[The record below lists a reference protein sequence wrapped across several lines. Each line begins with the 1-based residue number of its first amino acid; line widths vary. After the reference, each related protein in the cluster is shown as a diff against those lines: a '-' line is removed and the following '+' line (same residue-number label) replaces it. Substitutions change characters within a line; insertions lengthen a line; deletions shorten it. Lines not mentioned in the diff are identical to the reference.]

1 MTRAIAA
8 IALVLISVH
17 TPSAYLLPGR
27 LAPPLLRGS
36 PSSFSA
42 SSSATTF
49 RNKASISL
57 RPPAIGVMMS
67 GKGGG
72 NDASEKDIKDVVD
85 GIAQV
90 RQCRGFS
97 NRGPELH

>member
-1 MTRAIAA
+1 
-8 IALVLISVH
+8 
-17 TPSAYLLPGR
+17 
-27 LAPPLLRGS
+27 
-36 PSSFSA
+36 
-42 SSSATTF
+42 
-49 RNKASISL
+49 
-57 RPPAIGVMMS
+57 MMS